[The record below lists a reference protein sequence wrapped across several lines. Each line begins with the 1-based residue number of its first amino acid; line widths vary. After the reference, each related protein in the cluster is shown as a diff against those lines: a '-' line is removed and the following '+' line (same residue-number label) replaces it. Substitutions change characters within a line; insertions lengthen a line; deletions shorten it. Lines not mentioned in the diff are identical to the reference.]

1 MPQAEAEEL
10 KTMVA
15 IPPNKRRSVERVRQ
29 KRIVLFAEPGVGKT
43 FLANT
48 FPDVLFLNTD
58 GNDRFYDAPAIRI
71 MEEANKS
78 GKTPWE
84 IYQELTDT
92 LTKENTEGFRT
103 ICVDLL
109 NHVYEY
115 CRHDFLKEQDWI
127 HEDDAGGYGK
137 GYKLIGD
144 KFKPVWDKLNGS
156 DYEWV
161 IWLVHEKTTQIT
173 KRMGPKYDVIAPKL
187 QKSLVDDIASKV
199 DFIGR
204 VYVDDDGTRKIRLE
218 PSADMGTFVR
228 LKGLKNKEIPATFEA
243 INALYDHASETEVEA
258 YQPQTP
264 APAAVPEAETP
275 EQPKR
280 RMMKRKDDGE

>member
-71 MEEANKS
+71 MEEANKT

-115 CRHDFLKEQDWI
+115 CRRDFLKEQEWI
-127 HEDDAGGYGK
+127 HEDDAGGFGK

-144 KFKPVWDKLNGS
+144 QFKPVWDKLNGS

-161 IWLVHEKTTQIT
+161 IWLVHEKTQQIT
-173 KRMGPKYDVIAPKL
+173 KRMGARYDVIAPKL
-187 QKSLVDDIASKV
+187 QKSLIDDIASKV

-228 LKGLKNKEIPATFEA
+228 LKGLKDKEIPATFEA
-243 INALYDHASETEVEA
+243 INALYEHASETEVEA
-258 YQPQTP
+258 YQPQNP